1 MTDLSI
7 SNVYS
12 RAFSLLQQHARSLL
26 FSLLLIVL
34 LQGVFGV
41 LGGILLI
48 PLAIG
53 VSYYFRMVVHGVN
66 DHSFLFQSMR
76 KWDTMLE
83 AILVVVKQFLTIVLW
98 SLLFFVPGVIAW
110 YKYRYVDLILTDVRF
125 DIEGRDPLRISDD
138 LTVGWKGRLFLL
150 DLVSLGLL
158 LLWYAGLLLSML
170 GLDAMDLA
178 DTVLVLPVL
187 ILFGVLL
194 LSFVIL
200 RQFLHVITYEILAE
214 HRADAVRDIHIERVK
229 LAKEQVDTGEEA

>member
-1 MTDLSI
+1 VSDLSI

-12 RAFSLLQQHARSLL
+12 RAFSLLQEHGRYLL

-41 LGGILLI
+41 LGLLLLI
-48 PLAIG
+48 PFSVGIA
-53 VSYYFRMVVHGVN
+53 YFVRMVVHGVRN
-66 DHSFLFQSMR
+66 HRFLFHKMR
-76 KWDTMLE
+76 SLE
-83 AILVVVKQFLTIVLW
+83 DVFDAILAVLTQVLTIVLW

-125 DIEGRDPLRISDD
+125 DIEGRDALKISDD
-138 LTVGWKGRLFLL
+138 LTIGWKNQLFLL
-150 DLVSLGLL
+150 DLTSVGLL

-178 DTVLVLPVL
+178 DTVLALPVL

-194 LSFVIL
+194 LLFVIL

-214 HRADAVRDIHIERVK
+214 HRADAVRDIHIERAK
-229 LAKEQVDTGEEA
+229 LAKEQFDTGEEA